1 MQLTGKT
8 ILMAG
13 GTSGIGLGL
22 ALRFHAAGN
31 HVIVAGRREEVLRR
45 IAADHPGVDTA
56 VLDIADPTSI
66 SAVRDQ
72 VLASHPELDVVVAM
86 AGIMQPEDL
95 RDPASIVTAERTVT
109 TNLLGPIRLISA
121 FVQHLESRPDAAI
134 ITVTSGLAYVP
145 LPVAPTYSAT
155 KAAMHSYT
163 DSLRVHLADTSVQ
176 VIELAPPLVRTTLM
190 GNQDNEHG
198 MPLEE
203 FLDETMSLLAAE
215 PDARQILVERVK
227 FLRFAEATGQYDA
240 VLGRQSMLPG

>member
-31 HVIVAGRREEVLRR
+31 RVIVAGRRQEVLRQ
-45 IAADHPGVDTA
+45 IAADHPGIDT
-56 VLDIADPTSI
+56 VVFDVTDPHSI
-66 SAVRDQ
+66 TALRDT
-72 VLASHPELDVVVAM
+72 LANSHPDLDVLVAM
-86 AGIMQPEDL
+86 AGIMRPEDL
-95 RDPASIVTAERTVT
+95 RDPTSLATAEETVA

-121 FVQHLESRPDAAI
+121 FMQQLESREDAAI

-145 LPVAPTYSAT
+145 LPAAPTYSAT
-155 KAAMHSYT
+155 KAAIHSFT
-163 DSLRVHLADTSVQ
+163 DSLRVHLAETSVQ
-176 VIELAPPLVRTTLM
+176 IVELAPPLVRTTLM

-198 MPLEE
+198 MLLED
-203 FLDETMSLLAAE
+203 FLDETMALLAAD

-227 FLRFAEATGQYDA
+227 RQRFAEANGQYDE
-240 VLGRQSMLPG
+240 VLAGQSVLPG

>member
-1 MQLTGKT
+1 MQLTGRT

-22 ALRFHAAGN
+22 ALRFLAEGN
-31 HVIVAGRREEVLRR
+31 RVIVAGRRSDVLEE
-45 IAADHPGVDTA
+45 IAADHPGIHTI
-56 VLDIADPTSI
+56 VLDIADPASI
-66 SAVRDQ
+66 ARVRDAL
-72 VLASHPELDVVVAM
+72 LASHPDLDVVVAM
-86 AGIMQPEDL
+86 AGIMLPEDL
-95 RDPASIVTAERTVT
+95 RDPASLATAERTVT
-109 TNLLGPIRLISA
+109 TNLLGPLRLISA
-121 FVQHLESRPDAAI
+121 FVQHLETREDAAI

-155 KAAMHSYT
+155 KAALHSYT
-163 DSLRVHLADTSVQ
+163 DSLRVHLADTPVQ

-215 PDARQILVERVK
+215 PEARQILVERVK
-227 FLRFAEATGQYDA
+227 RQRFAEATGQYEA
-240 VLGRQSMLPG
+240 VLASQSMLPG

>member
-22 ALRFHAAGN
+22 ALRLHAAGN
-31 HVIVAGRREEVLRR
+31 RVIVAGRREEVLRR

-121 FVQHLESRPDAAI
+121 FVQHLESRPDAAV

-198 MPLEE
+198 MPLED

>member
-121 FVQHLESRPDAAI
+121 FVQHLESRPDAAV

>member
-8 ILMAG
+8 ILIAG

-22 ALRFHAAGN
+22 ALRFSAAGN
-31 HVIVAGRREEVLRR
+31 RVIVAGRREEVLRD
-45 IAADHPGVDTA
+45 IAAEHPGIDTA
-56 VLDIADPTSI
+56 VLDIADPESI
-66 SAVRDQ
+66 AALRDAL
-72 VLASHPELDVVVAM
+72 VVSHPELDVVVAM

-95 RDPASIVTAERTVT
+95 RDPASLATAEQTVT
-109 TNLLGPIRLISA
+109 TNLLGPIRLVSA
-121 FVQHLESRPDAAI
+121 FVQHLESRRDAVI

-155 KAAMHSYT
+155 KAAMHSWT

-240 VLGRQSMLPG
+240 VLGRQSTLPG